1 MLVKGEIGHMCF
13 DISIM
18 GSISR
23 TCAGDLGLKMVWVVI
38 FQLYHGPGVICI
50 QEHVNSE
57 FWILPLPGFLVGGWD
72 NFWSGSPSQLH
83 KGVREWLILCSK
95 LGSLLGLNASCI
107 FWYFQFSVWVNQTSL
122 PWSVKKFSLLFIPNG
137 SSGKRHFTEVFLPN
151 YRITVSYEHSIQ
163 LV

>member
-38 FQLYHGPGVICI
+38 FQLYHGAGVICI

-107 FWYFQFSVWVNQTSL
+107 FDIFSFQCGLIRPHCHGQWRSFPYSSYPMGQVGKGT
-122 PWSVKKFSLLFIPNG
+122 LLKYSCLTTG
-137 SSGKRHFTEVFLPN
+137 
-151 YRITVSYEHSIQ
+151 
-163 LV
+163 